1 MYPRGTLVDPEFQ
14 YDPSVPA
21 GLKGGTMNPFTR
33 KVSQND
39 IENLKLNQLD
49 FNKRGFAILGAFS
62 SMWHDAQV
70 EEK

>member
-1 MYPRGTLVDPEFQ
+1 
-14 YDPSVPA
+14 
-21 GLKGGTMNPFTR
+21 MNPFTR
-33 KVSQND
+33 EVSQND